1 MPPELLMEGKL
12 TKAADV
18 FAFGVL
24 LWSMFTAW
32 RPWQGLSRTQVCLDD
47 IDNRQSAAAV
57 QMKAMPCQRN
67 ADSPATS
74 VIDWVTKAMLDALAV
89 GQFVALRS

>member
-24 LWSMFTAW
+24 LWSMLMG
-32 RPWQGLSRTQVCLDD
+32 RLPWQGLQRTQVMLRHLQPHPHLYLVACSSSELLD
-47 IDNRQSAAAV
+47 IASFV
-57 QMKAMPCQRN
+57 Q
-67 ADSPATS
+67 ADSM
-74 VIDWVTKAMLDALAV
+74 V
-89 GQFVALRS
+89 